1 MRAGQTFWVLLV
13 RAVLDQGVTV
23 STDQPPDPEARDATS
38 PSDATTS
45 GAEEPTNGHDPLRG
59 SRTSGTWIAVT
70 VLSLLLLLLAVFILQ
85 NTQKVEV
92 AFFGWNG
99 RAPLAATL
107 LIAAAGG
114 ALVVASAGV
123 LRILQLRRRVK
134 RQRTA

>member
-1 MRAGQTFWVLLV
+1 
-13 RAVLDQGVTV
+13 V
-23 STDQPPDPEARDATS
+23 STDQPWDAEARDAT
-38 PSDATTS
+38 PQRDAATS
-45 GAEEPTNGHDPLRG
+45 GAGEPPNGHDPLRG

-92 AFFGWNG
+92 AFLGWSG

-114 ALVVASAGV
+114 ALVVATAGV
-123 LRILQLRRRVK
+123 LRVLQLRRRVK

>member
-1 MRAGQTFWVLLV
+1 MVV
-13 RAVLDQGVTV
+13 
-23 STDQPPDPEARDATS
+23 
-38 PSDATTS
+38 
-45 GAEEPTNGHDPLRG
+45 
-59 SRTSGTWIAVT
+59 I

-114 ALVVASAGV
+114 ALVVAAAGV
-123 LRILQLRRRVK
+123 LRVLQLRRRVK
-134 RQRTA
+134 RQRTV